1 MAIDWGG
8 KAATSG
14 ATGLGQSE
22 RLTAAGRAQERR
34 RLLAMADFYS
44 KRGEPAEAARYRREA
59 RLFAPRSAVSIGR
72 QS

>member
-14 ATGLGQSE
+14 ATGTGQSE
-22 RLTAAGRAQERR
+22 RLTAAGRAQERK
-34 RLLAMADFYS
+34 RLLAMARFYET
-44 KRGEPAEAARYRREA
+44 RGEPAEAARYRLEA
-59 RLFAPRSAVSIGR
+59 RRFAPLPAVSFGR

>member
-14 ATGLGQSE
+14 ATGTGQSE
-22 RLTAAGRAQERR
+22 RLTAAGRAQERK
-34 RLLAMADFYS
+34 RLLAMVTYYEE
-44 KRGEPAEAARYRREA
+44 RGEPEEAARYRLEA
-59 RLFAPRSAVSIGR
+59 LRYAPFPAVSFGS